1 MAHNK
6 KNDTPP
12 YFRQYI
18 YENAADI
25 AAHEAYCIRIV
36 RHIHYYIMQQK
47 SRCKLPYQTV

>member
-6 KNDTPP
+6 RMIHRHTSGN
-12 YFRQYI
+12 I